1 MSKSALYP
9 LIEQFIHNYDNLR
22 LIKEGQNMVKS
33 KVNKVPKELQL
44 FREGENYFA
53 YEYFGA
59 HKTSKRK
66 KEGVVFRVWAP
77 NAKNVSVVGDF
88 NNWDTSA
95 SPADNIS
102 NGVWEAFIPDIPEYS
117 AYKYAITHQDGSI
130 HYKADPYA
138 FHSETDGS
146 TASKV
151 YFLDGCFKWS
161 DDAWLK
167 KRADIFKPA
176 PMNIYEVHIGS
187 WKIHE
192 DGNPLNYR
200 DLADELIP
208 YAKDMGYTHL
218 ELMPI
223 TEYPF
228 PASWGYQVTGYF
240 SVTSRYGVPADFM
253 YFVNK
258 AHKAGLGVIIDWVP
272 AHFPKDDFALARF
285 DGTPLYED
293 PNPLRGEHKSWGTLI
308 FDFGKAEIQSFLV
321 SSAMMFAK
329 EYHIDGIRVDAVA
342 AMLYLDY
349 DRPDGQWCPNEHG
362 GHENLQAIAFLQ
374 KLNHAIATQ
383 AEGTIMIAEESTAWP
398 LVTRP
403 SSDGGLGFHYKWN
416 MGWMNDSLSYIKT
429 DPYFRKFEHGKLT
442 FPMMY
447 AYSENYILP
456 ISHDEVVYGK
466 GSLLNKMPGD
476 YEQKFA
482 GFRGFL
488 MYMLSH
494 PGKKLLFM
502 GSELGQFDEWNF
514 NKELDWN
521 LLEYETHRK
530 LHDFVRD
537 ANHFYLN
544 HKALW
549 EIEDD
554 WAGFSW
560 LNADDADHNIISYKR
575 ISKSG
580 RDVIFVINFSPVLRE
595 NYYLGVDK
603 RKTYKEIFNT
613 DDVKYGGSGL
623 LNKGKITTKKGEV
636 NGRKQYVSLTIP
648 PFAAVVIA

>member
-1 MSKSALYP
+1 
-9 LIEQFIHNYDNLR
+9 
-22 LIKEGQNMVKS
+22 MVKS
-33 KVNKVPKELQL
+33 KVKSIPKELKL

-59 HKTSKRK
+59 HKITKRR
-66 KEGVVFRVWAP
+66 KEGVIFRVWAP
-77 NAKNVSVVGDF
+77 NAKYVSVVGDF
-88 NNWDTSA
+88 NGWEVNA
-95 SPADNIS
+95 SPATPVAE
-102 NGVWEAFIPDIPEYS
+102 GVWEVFIPDVPEYS
-117 AYKYAITHQDGSI
+117 AYKYAITHHDDSI
-130 HYKADPYA
+130 HFKADPYA

-167 KRADIFKPA
+167 KRVDIFKPA
-176 PMNIYEVHIGS
+176 PMNIYEVHVGS
-187 WKIHE
+187 WKIHA
-192 DGNPLNYR
+192 DGNPLSYR

-208 YAKDMGYTHL
+208 YVKDMGYTHL

-223 TEYPF
+223 TEYPL

-240 SVTSRYGVPADFM
+240 SVTSRYGTPADFM

-258 AHKAGLGVIIDWVP
+258 AHKAGLGVLIDWVP

-329 EYHIDGIRVDAVA
+329 ENHIDGIRVDAVA

-374 KLNHAIATQ
+374 KLNHAIATK

-403 SSDGGLGFHYKWN
+403 SGDGGLGFHYKWN

-429 DPYFRKFEHGKLT
+429 DPYFRK
-442 FPMMY
+442 
-447 AYSENYILP
+447 YILP
-456 ISHDEVVYGK
+456 VSHDEVVYGK

-521 LLEYETHRK
+521 LLDYETHRR
-530 LHDFVRD
+530 LHDFVKD
-537 ANHFYLN
+537 AN
-544 HKALW
+544 
-549 EIEDD
+549 D
-554 WAGFSW
+554 WSGFSW

-575 ISKSG
+575 VAKSG
-580 RDVIFVINFSPVLRE
+580 REIIFVINFSPVLRE

-603 RKTYKEIFNT
+603 KKAYKEIFNT

-623 LNKGKITTKKGEV
+623 LNEGKLTTKKGEV
-636 NGRKQYVSLTIP
+636 NGRKQYLSLTIP
-648 PFAAVVIA
+648 PFAAVVLA

>member
-1 MSKSALYP
+1 
-9 LIEQFIHNYDNLR
+9 
-22 LIKEGQNMVKS
+22 
-33 KVNKVPKELQL
+33 
-44 FREGENYFA
+44 
-53 YEYFGA
+53 
-59 HKTSKRK
+59 
-66 KEGVVFRVWAP
+66 
-77 NAKNVSVVGDF
+77 
-88 NNWDTSA
+88 
-95 SPADNIS
+95 
-102 NGVWEAFIPDIPEYS
+102 
-117 AYKYAITHQDGSI
+117 
-130 HYKADPYA
+130 
-138 FHSETDGS
+138 
-146 TASKV
+146 
-151 YFLDGCFKWS
+151 
-161 DDAWLK
+161 
-167 KRADIFKPA
+167 
-176 PMNIYEVHIGS
+176 
-187 WKIHE
+187 
-192 DGNPLNYR
+192 
-200 DLADELIP
+200 
-208 YAKDMGYTHL
+208 
-218 ELMPI
+218 
-223 TEYPF
+223 
-228 PASWGYQVTGYF
+228 
-240 SVTSRYGVPADFM
+240 
-253 YFVNK
+253 
-258 AHKAGLGVIIDWVP
+258 
-272 AHFPKDDFALARF
+272 
-285 DGTPLYED
+285 
-293 PNPLRGEHKSWGTLI
+293 
-308 FDFGKAEIQSFLV
+308 
-321 SSAMMFAK
+321 MMFAK

-374 KLNHAIATQ
+374 KLNHAIATK

-403 SSDGGLGFHYKWN
+403 SGDGGLGFHYKWN

-429 DPYFRKFEHGKLT
+429 DPYFRKYEHQKLT

-456 ISHDEVVYGK
+456 VSHDEVVYGK

-521 LLEYETHRK
+521 LLDYETHRR
-530 LHDFVRD
+530 LHDFVKD
-537 ANHFYLN
+537 ANHFYLD

-554 WAGFSW
+554 WSGFSW

-575 ISKSG
+575 VAKSG
-580 RDVIFVINFSPVLRE
+580 REIIFVINFSPVLRE

-603 RKTYKEIFNT
+603 KKAYKEIFNT

-623 LNKGKITTKKGEV
+623 LNEGKLTTKKGEV
-636 NGRKQYVSLTIP
+636 NGRKQYLSLTIP
-648 PFAAVVIA
+648 PFAAVVLA

>member
-1 MSKSALYP
+1 
-9 LIEQFIHNYDNLR
+9 
-22 LIKEGQNMVKS
+22 MVKS
-33 KVNKVPKELQL
+33 KVKSIPKELKL
-44 FREGENYFA
+44 FKEGENYFA

-59 HKTSKRK
+59 HKAVKRK
-66 KEGVVFRVWAP
+66 KDGVIFRVWAP

-88 NNWDTSA
+88 NNWDNFA
-95 SPADNIS
+95 SPAKITGT
-102 NGVWEAFIPDIPEYS
+102 GVWEVFVPDVPEYS
-117 AYKYAITHQDGSI
+117 AYKYAITHQDDSV
-130 HYKADPYA
+130 HFKADPYA

-151 YFLDGCFKWS
+151 YFLDDCFKWS

-167 KRADIFKPA
+167 KRVNIFAPA
-176 PMNIYEVHIGS
+176 PMNIYEVHVGS
-187 WKIHE
+187 WKVHE

-223 TEYPF
+223 TEYPL

-240 SVTSRYGVPADFM
+240 SITSRYGTPADFM

-258 AHKAGLGVIIDWVP
+258 AHKAGLGVLIDWVP

-321 SSAMMFAK
+321 SSAMMFAR

-374 KLNHAIATQ
+374 KLNHAIATK

-403 SSDGGLGFHYKWN
+403 TGDGGLGFHYKWN

-429 DPYFRKFEHGKLT
+429 DPYFRKFEHQKLT

-521 LLEYETHRK
+521 LLDYESHRK

-537 ANHFYLN
+537 ANHFYLD

-549 EIEDD
+549 EIEYD
-554 WAGFSW
+554 WSGFSW

-575 ISKSG
+575 IAKSG
-580 RDVIFVINFSPVLRE
+580 REIIFVINFSPVARE

-603 RKTYKEIFNT
+603 KKTYKEIFNT

-623 LNKGKITTKKGEV
+623 LNKGKLTTKKGEV
-636 NGRKQYVSLTIP
+636 NGRKQYLSLTIP
-648 PFAAVVIA
+648 PLAAIVIA

>member
-1 MSKSALYP
+1 
-9 LIEQFIHNYDNLR
+9 
-22 LIKEGQNMVKS
+22 MVKS
-33 KVNKVPKELQL
+33 KVKSIPKELKL
-44 FREGENYFA
+44 FKEGENYFA
-53 YEYFGA
+53 YEYFGV
-59 HKTSKRK
+59 HKATKRK
-66 KEGVVFRVWAP
+66 KDGVIFRVWAP
-77 NAKNVSVVGDF
+77 NAAAVSVVGDF
-88 NNWDTSA
+88 NNWDIFA
-95 SPADNIS
+95 SPAKDIGV
-102 NGVWEAFIPDIPEYS
+102 GVWEAFVPDVPEFS
-117 AYKYAITHQDGSI
+117 AYKYAITHNDNSV

-138 FHSETDGS
+138 FHNETDGS

-151 YFLDGCFKWS
+151 YFLNDCFKWS

-176 PMNIYEVHIGS
+176 PMNIYEVHVGS
-187 WKIHE
+187 WRVYE
-192 DGNPLNYR
+192 DGNPLSYR

-208 YAKDMGYTHL
+208 YVKDMGYTHL

-223 TEYPF
+223 TEYPL

-240 SVTSRYGVPADFM
+240 SVTSRYGTPADFM

-258 AHKAGLGVIIDWVP
+258 AHKAGLGVLIDWVP

-349 DRPDGQWCPNEHG
+349 DRPDGEWCPNEYG

-374 KLNHAIATQ
+374 KLNHAIATR
-383 AEGTIMIAEESTAWP
+383 AEGTIMIAEE
-398 LVTRP
+398 
-403 SSDGGLGFHYKWN
+403 WN

-429 DPYFRKFEHGKLT
+429 DPYFRKFEHQKLT

-466 GSLLNKMPGD
+466 GSLLNKMPGEYD
-476 YEQKFA
+476 QKFA

-521 LLEYETHRK
+521 LLDFETHRR

-537 ANHFYLN
+537 ANHFYLD

-575 ISKSG
+575 VAKSG
-580 RDVIFVINFSPVLRE
+580 REVIFVINFSPVTRE

-603 RKTYKEIFNT
+603 KKTYKEVFNT
-613 DDVKYGGSGL
+613 DDIKYGGSGL
-623 LNKGKITTKKGEV
+623 LNEGKLTTKKGEV
-636 NGRKQYVSLTIP
+636 NGRKQYLSLTIP
-648 PFAAVVIA
+648 PLAAVVIV

>member
-1 MSKSALYP
+1 
-9 LIEQFIHNYDNLR
+9 
-22 LIKEGQNMVKS
+22 MVKS
-33 KVNKVPKELQL
+33 KVKRIPKELQL
-44 FREGENYFA
+44 FKQGENYFA

-59 HKTSKRK
+59 HKTTKRK

-77 NAKNVSVVGDF
+77 NARNVSVVGDF
-88 NNWDTSA
+88 NGWNESA
-95 SPADNIS
+95 SPCEHIAE
-102 NGVWEAFIPDIPEYS
+102 GVWEAFIPDVPEYS
-117 AYKYAITHQDGSI
+117 AYKYAITHQDYST

-138 FHSETDGS
+138 FHSETDGK

-151 YFLDGCFKWS
+151 YFMDDCFKWS
-161 DDAWLK
+161 DAVWLK
-167 KRADIFKPA
+167 NRADIFKPA
-176 PMNIYEVHIGS
+176 PMNIYEVHVGS
-187 WKIHE
+187 WKVHE

-208 YAKDMGYTHL
+208 YVKDMGYTHL

-258 AHKAGLGVIIDWVP
+258 AHKAGLGVLIDWVP

-293 PNPLRGEHKSWGTLI
+293 PNPLRGEHKAWGTLI
-308 FDFGKAEIQSFLV
+308 FDFGKAEVQSFLV

-329 EYHIDGIRVDAVA
+329 MYHIDGIRVDAVA

-349 DRPDGQWCPNEHG
+349 DRPDGQWCPNENG
-362 GHENLQAIAFLQ
+362 GHENIQAIAFLQ
-374 KLNHAIATQ
+374 KLNHAIATKS
-383 AEGTIMIAEESTAWP
+383 EGTIMIAEESTAWP

-403 SSDGGLGFHYKWN
+403 TESGGLGFHYKWN

-429 DPYFRKFEHGKLT
+429 DPYFRKYEHQKLT
-442 FPMMY
+442 FPMIY

-476 YEQKFA
+476 YNQKFA
-482 GFRGFL
+482 GLRGFL

-494 PGKKLLFM
+494 PGKKLTFM
-502 GSELGQFDEWNF
+502 GCELGEFDEWNF
-514 NKELDWN
+514 TKELDWN
-521 LLEYETHRK
+521 LLDFESHRK

-537 ANHFYLN
+537 ANHFYLE

-554 WAGFSW
+554 WSGFEW
-560 LNADDADHNIISYKR
+560 INPDDADHNIISYKR
-575 ISKSG
+575 RAKSG
-580 RDVIFVINFSPVLRE
+580 REIIFVINFSPVTRE
-595 NYYLGVDK
+595 NYYIGVDK
-603 RKTYKEIFNT
+603 KKPYKEIFNT
-613 DDVKYGGSGL
+613 DDVKYGGSGI
-623 LNKGKITTKKGEV
+623 LNEGKLTAKKGEV
-636 NGRKQYVSLTIP
+636 NGKENYISITVPSL
-648 PFAAVVIA
+648 AAVVIV